1 MPTVKVTLAYPAR
14 INGKKHN
21 VTGKPIEVDAEIA
34 EQLAKANALAVESKP
49 ADDDGE
55 DPALSKLK
63 KDELIAIAKQL
74 GVEVS
79 DEHTKANLIE
89 LIEQA
94 REQK

>member
-1 MPTVKVTLAYPAR
+1 MPTVKVTLAIPAR

-21 VTGKPIEVDAEIA
+21 VTGKPIDVDAQIA
-34 EQLAKANALAVESKP
+34 EQLTKAKALAVESKSN
-49 ADDDGE
+49 DDGNE

-63 KDELIAIAKQL
+63 KDELVAIAKQL